1 MALIEFDYTKEP
13 TVSIVKQI
21 LTDAVKMKASD
32 IHFTPTS
39 KGLTIKFR
47 IDGDLIE
54 YTTSPDTVRKNILT
68 RIKILSG
75 MNITETTLPQTGSIV
90 FEYHDENYNMRSS
103 TLPVLNGERIVVHLS
118 NYENVINN
126 LENLNISHDN
136 LQKIQN
142 IINKDNGLIL
152 ISGITSS
159 GKTTTMYTLV
169 KELDSQSKSIISIE
183 NPIKL
188 KIEGISQVQV
198 NEDKGLTSNK
208 ILQNVLMQ
216 DPNVIVLNEMNDDET
231 IRNVLRATTTGKLVI
246 STMYANNAF
255 DTIYKLTNMEIE
267 KYLLKSSLS
276 GIISQRLVKKLC
288 PHCKTTRK
296 ANDYEKNVIKSTLNI
311 DIDDLPAPVGC
322 PKCINGFLGRIPV
335 TEVIEINEEIK
346 AELSSKTNYDLL
358 RKLIYQNNSS
368 ILEDGLNK
376 TINNETTFEE
386 IIKITDLKNDFGRN
400 NEKIK
405 EAILDNQQ
413 DVNYENEQTEI
424 SEVSITNINEEETTI
439 EIKQDDIINN
449 KDNESTIEN
458 EIETNTIKEE
468 QPEEINE
475 RAITPEEEK
484 ETDEI
489 TEKIKKDL
497 EIKTNIEENQV
508 NNPKAI
514 EKVKNYNDFS
524 YDESYIN
531 NF

>member
-296 ANDYEKNVIKSTLNI
+296 ANDYEKM
-311 DIDDLPAPVGC
+311 
-322 PKCINGFLGRIPV
+322 
-335 TEVIEINEEIK
+335 
-346 AELSSKTNYDLL
+346 
-358 RKLIYQNNSS
+358 
-368 ILEDGLNK
+368 
-376 TINNETTFEE
+376 
-386 IIKITDLKNDFGRN
+386 
-400 NEKIK
+400 
-405 EAILDNQQ
+405 
-413 DVNYENEQTEI
+413 
-424 SEVSITNINEEETTI
+424 
-439 EIKQDDIINN
+439 
-449 KDNESTIEN
+449 
-458 EIETNTIKEE
+458 
-468 QPEEINE
+468 
-475 RAITPEEEK
+475 
-484 ETDEI
+484 
-489 TEKIKKDL
+489 
-497 EIKTNIEENQV
+497 
-508 NNPKAI
+508 
-514 EKVKNYNDFS
+514 
-524 YDESYIN
+524 
-531 NF
+531 